1 MKAKQYLYV
10 SIFLGLGL
18 FQLACEGKAKIEQRP
33 NVLMICIDDLN
44 DWVGCMGGHPNA
56 ITPNIDRLAS
66 QGVLFTNAHCQTS
79 LCGPSRASIM
89 SGRRPSTTGIYGQ
102 IYDKDLRA
110 AAPGF
115 QDIQFLPEYFGANGY
130 KTLGVGKIFHQHA
143 PEGVFQISGGRVK
156 GFGPKPENGKYFHW
170 KKKGTSTDWGAFPD
184 ADEKMPDYKTAEWA
198 KKTLQE
204 EHADPFFLTVGFLRP
219 HVPWYV
225 PQQWFDKHPLES
237 IQLPPYRADDH
248 DDMPEIAIAID
259 EVPPMPTTEWVI
271 ENGQWKQ
278 AVQGYLASTT
288 FVDYY
293 VGQVLEALDNSPYKD
308 NTIVVLWSDHGYRL
322 GEKGTFAK
330 HSLYQEGTNVPLI
343 VRMPSGQKNVKS
355 NKPVELLDLYPT
367 LLDLCDLA
375 PNNQNE
381 GKSIKKLVEGKEWDN
396 AIPAITTFGRNN
408 HAIVTEQYRYIHYEN
423 GAEELYDHA
432 VDPNEW
438 SNLALDSNTEDIRKY
453 LSQYLPQTNVA
464 WSPMSFMKHNAYFRN
479 QTVTETT
486 NE

>member
-1 MKAKQYLYV
+1 MKVKQNLYV
-10 SIFLGLGL
+10 SLFLGLGL
-18 FQLACEGKAKIEQRP
+18 FQLACEGKVKIEQRP

-44 DWVGCMGGHPNA
+44 DWLGCMGGHPNA
-56 ITPNIDRLAS
+56 FTPNIDRLAS

-89 SGRRPSTTGIYGQ
+89 SGKRPSTTGIYGQ
-102 IYDKDLRA
+102 VNDKYLRE

-115 QDIQFLPEYFGANGY
+115 QDIQFLPEYFGSNGY

-143 PEGVFQISGGRVK
+143 PEGVFQVSGGRVR

-170 KKKGTSTDWGAFPD
+170 KKEGTSTDWGAFPD
-184 ADEKMPDYKTAEWA
+184 MDEKMPDYKTAQWA
-198 KKTLQE
+198 IKALQE
-204 EHADPFFLTVGFLRP
+204 KHADPFFLSVGFLRP

-225 PQQWFDKHPLES
+225 PQQWFDKHPLAS
-237 IQLPPYRADDH
+237 VQLPPYRSDDH

-293 VGQVLEALDNSPYKD
+293 VGQVLEALDNSPYKH

-330 HSLYQEGTNVPLI
+330 HSLYQEGTRVPLI

-355 NKPVELLDLYPT
+355 NQPVELLDLYPT
-367 LLDLCDLA
+367 LLDLCDLP

-381 GKSIKKLVEGKEWDN
+381 GKSIKKLIEGQEWEHS
-396 AIPAITTFGRNN
+396 IPAITTFGRNN
-408 HAIVTEQYRYIHYEN
+408 HAIITERYRYIHYEN
-423 GAEELYDHA
+423 GAEELYDHV

-438 SNLALDSNTEDIRKY
+438 TNLALKSNTEEIRNS
-453 LSQYLPQTNVA
+453 LSQHLPQKNVA
-464 WSPMSFMKHNAYFRN
+464 WSPKSSMNHNAYFRN
-479 QTVTETT
+479 QMATETT
-486 NE
+486 RE